1 MRKKYVCVCLD
12 AGWCLVSTL
21 NIKHKITIGAYSNR
35 ITKTERKHYL
45 GVFQKS
51 LTMSQNR
58 KKTDFALTTDESRT
72 PFRIDRG
79 NQPRNFATN
88 VTA

>member
-1 MRKKYVCVCLD
+1 MQYFCFTNFQIIHQV
-12 AGWCLVSTL
+12 
-21 NIKHKITIGAYSNR
+21 TIGAYSNR

-45 GVFQKS
+45 GVFQKP
-51 LTMSQNR
+51 LTMAKTE
-58 KKTDFALTTDESRT
+58 KKRDFFITTDESGT

>member
-1 MRKKYVCVCLD
+1 MTQHRNSILYNIQ
-12 AGWCLVSTL
+12 LVSLYIYVIYLFIFFTFFQ
-21 NIKHKITIGAYSNR
+21 IIHQITIGAYSNI

-58 KKTDFALTTDESRT
+58 KKNDF
-72 PFRIDRG
+72 FNDRWVE
-79 NQPRNFATN
+79 NTF
-88 VTA
+88 